1 MAVRT
6 SSSSAQLAHT
16 APHTHAA
23 TPHSFASSSG
33 ATVFL
38 EGGRKEVRPEA
49 GMVLIFQ
56 HNILHEGQRLAS
68 GKKYIM
74 RSDVMYRR

>member
-1 MAVRT
+1 
-6 SSSSAQLAHT
+6 
-16 APHTHAA
+16 
-23 TPHSFASSSG
+23 
-33 ATVFL
+33 VFL